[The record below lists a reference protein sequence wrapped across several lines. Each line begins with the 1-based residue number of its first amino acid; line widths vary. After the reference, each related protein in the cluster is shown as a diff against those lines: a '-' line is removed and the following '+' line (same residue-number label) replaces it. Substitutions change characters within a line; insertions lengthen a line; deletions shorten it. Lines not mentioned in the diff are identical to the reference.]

1 MEEGIFDHV
10 LAKVKANKE
19 AKDQGKITSIF
30 PETLERLSEFFP
42 GWERGTYNII
52 SASSGVGK
60 TKLTKFLIVTSIYQ
74 FIKKYPI
81 RTKIFYFALEES
93 KDEFWLSVVSTL
105 LHEKYGISMHNSE
118 LKSLGKFHLSEDVL
132 QKIESCRA
140 DIEDMEKYIDV
151 IDHVSNPFGIYKH
164 VREYFEDPEVGEYI
178 KEIRNGETYIV
189 GYKHNDPD
197 FYPFVVTDH
206 VSLLLPEKASTLHEA
221 MSLFSKEYCLKGFC
235 KRFKC
240 VVINVQQQAA
250 ETERQ
255 EFHNGETIEQ
265 KLEPSLNGL
274 ADNKTTQR
282 EADLVLG
289 LFAPARYNLK
299 KYRGYDITKLGDKV
313 RFLKFLKDRN
323 YGLANA
329 YVPLYFNGAAN
340 VFKELPKPDVI
351 NYEDYA

>member
-1 MEEGIFDHV
+1 
-10 LAKVKANKE
+10 L
-19 AKDQGKITSIF
+19 SI
-30 PETLERLSEFFP
+30 
-42 GWERGTYNII
+42 
-52 SASSGVGK
+52 
-60 TKLTKFLIVTSIYQ
+60 
-74 FIKKYPI
+74 
-81 RTKIFYFALEES
+81 
-93 KDEFWLSVVSTL
+93 VSTL
-105 LHEKYGISMHNSE
+105 LYEKYGISMHNSQ
-118 LKSLGKFHLSEDVL
+118 LKSLGKFHLTTDIL
-132 QKIESCRA
+132 QKIESCREEV
-140 DIEDMEKYIDV
+140 EDMEKYIDV

-164 VREYFEDPEVGEYI
+164 VREFCMNPEVGSNI
-178 KEIRNGETYIV
+178 TEIRNGEEHII
-189 GYKHNDPD
+189 GYHHNDPD

-206 VSLLLPEKASTLHEA
+206 VSLLLPEKGSTLHEA
-221 MSLFSKEYCLKGFC
+221 MSLFSKEYCLKQFC

-255 EFHNGETIEQ
+255 EFHQGETIEQ

-299 KYRGYDITKLGDKV
+299 KYRGYDVTKLGDKI

-329 YVPLYFNGAAN
+329 YVPLYFDGAAN
-340 VFKELPKPDVI
+340 IFKELPKPDVI
-351 NYEDYA
+351 NYNDYA